1 MYWNISFFIYLRELM
16 INEGDIITQN
26 GIAYVVVKDEDG
38 SLYGVSNNA
47 EYEIELTEDSCDE

>member
-1 MYWNISFFIYLRELM
+1 M

>member
-1 MYWNISFFIYLRELM
+1 M

-47 EYEIELTEDSCDE
+47 EYEIELTEDSCDECICDE